1 MNENPRKDPLDRM
14 VDAYENML
22 ERVDGWLKGAENAVP
37 NLRQGIEHAR
47 EKAVEMDELTREEA
61 QLIGNYLSDLEDAS
75 QYLSST
81 DRDRRTRLQFGV
93 ELLEDRMLDF
103 F

>member
-1 MNENPRKDPLDRM
+1 M
-14 VDAYENML
+14 
-22 ERVDGWLKGAENAVP
+22 
-37 NLRQGIEHAR
+37 
-47 EKAVEMDELTREEA
+47 EKAVELGELTREEA